1 MPDAPDAGDRRDIRA
16 WSMYAWANHG
26 WVTTVGTVLIGPWL
40 LALATHHGTDK
51 TVLFRIGPVPL
62 HADAYPSAI
71 IAAAALLELL
81 LLPIVGATADGAR
94 SPRRWVMTAC
104 LAGSTVAALLATSSG
119 GEWLYA
125 GLLYLGGSVIFGA
138 SDIVYNSFLPKIA
151 PPDRRDS
158 VSSMGFAYGYFGAGV
173 LLAFNLAFI
182 DLHGPL
188 GLSKATAVRASFVSA
203 GLWWA
208 GFGIWALRRLRD
220 RPAPTPGA
228 GGGAASDGRTLRGGT
243 FGGRPRQRVVAAFG
257 VLRSLPVT
265 RRYLTAYLLFADAIS
280 AVIAL
285 SATYITHQLFHD
297 SASRAST
304 FLFALILA
312 IQFIAM
318 AGSLLFGRVAAVL
331 GAKPTILMCIVVWCV
346 IITYSYADLDSKLD
360 AVVAGVAIGVVLGG
374 TQSLARSLFAQL
386 VPAGLEATFFGIFEV
401 ANQGTSWIAPLLFTV
416 VVDATGSFRLAILSL
431 LVLFLSGGILLAA
444 TKIGRSG
451 SAA

>member
-1 MPDAPDAGDRRDIRA
+1 
-16 WSMYAWANHG
+16 MYAWANHG

-40 LALATHHGTDK
+40 LALATHHGSDK

-81 LLPIVGATADGAR
+81 LLPVVGATADGAR

-104 LAGSTVAALLATSSG
+104 VAGAIVAALLATSSG

-125 GLLYLGGSVIFGA
+125 GLLYMGGSVIFGA

-151 PPDRRDS
+151 PPDRRDA
-158 VSSMGFAYGYFGAGV
+158 VSSMGFAYGYFGAGL
-173 LLAFNLAFI
+173 LLAFNLVFI
-182 DLHGPL
+182 DLHSTL
-188 GLSKATAVRASFVSA
+188 GLTKSTAVRASFVSA
-203 GLWWA
+203 GVWWA
-208 GFGIWALRRLRD
+208 GFGLWALSQLRD
-220 RPAPTPGA
+220 RPLARGTKGSVTGA
-228 GGGAASDGRTLRGGT
+228 HQRLAGVRRRVAEA
-243 FGGRPRQRVVAAFG
+243 RQRVTAAIS
-257 VLRSLPVT
+257 VLRSLPFT
-265 RRYLTAYLLFADAIS
+265 RRYLVAYLLFADAIS

-297 SASRAST
+297 SASQAST

-318 AGSLLFGRVAAVL
+318 AGSLLFDRVARVL
-331 GAKPTILMCIVVWCV
+331 GAKRTILICITVWCV
-346 IITYSYADLDSKLD
+346 IVTYAYADLHTKLE
-360 AVVAGVAIGVVLGG
+360 AVVVGVAIGVVLGG
-374 TQSLARSLFAQL
+374 TQSLARSLFSQL

-431 LVLFLSGGILLAA
+431 LVLFVTGGILLAV
-444 TKIGRSG
+444 TKIGRVG
-451 SAA
+451 AGGAPLLAPD